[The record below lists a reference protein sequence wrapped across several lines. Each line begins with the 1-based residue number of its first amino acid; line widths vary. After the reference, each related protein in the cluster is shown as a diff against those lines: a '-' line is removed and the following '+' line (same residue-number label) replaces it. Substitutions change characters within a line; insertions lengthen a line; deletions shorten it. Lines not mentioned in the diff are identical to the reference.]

1 MIRDIQVTQ
10 IKILYVCRLDAVLLL
25 VTDCTV
31 FNKYVFMIS

>member
-10 IKILYVCRLDAVLLL
+10 IKILYVCRLDAVLL
-25 VTDCTV
+25 VTDCIV